1 MSPVAGTT
9 HGLATGEAQLQGL
22 GRVVQRALYEQS
34 LVDMYRQ
41 RADEVDPNNIES
53 HRIIA
58 LAATGEFT
66 RAIKFVGSAML
77 LGGPSVPFEVSSHA
91 AQRAVHA

>member
-34 LVDMYRQ
+34 LVGMYRQ
-41 RADEVDPNNIES
+41 RADEGRPKQ
-53 HRIIA
+53 H
-58 LAATGEFT
+58 
-66 RAIKFVGSAML
+66 
-77 LGGPSVPFEVSSHA
+77 
-91 AQRAVHA
+91 